1 MYVLINNN
9 QVINGPRSW
18 NYRSFESTLEDELE
32 ITYKLPIQ
40 KTDNDP
46 IIINEETKILPA
58 TLIYQGFNSR
68 IEHLDGPFWEFSD
81 TLATGTFII
90 KPNNIDAV
98 KNDLIAQ
105 TAAIRYTKETAGI
118 KVTVQNTE
126 VTIDTA
132 RGNRDIFVQK
142 YLLMGES
149 DTVQWKFPECWLTL
163 SKSDLGMIVSSATAF
178 IQDQFSW
185 EEGKALGINACS
197 TLEELNSIVL
207 DS

>member
-32 ITYKLPIQ
+32 ITYKLPMQ

-58 TLIYQGFNSR
+58 TLVYKDFNSR
-68 IEHLDGPFWEFSD
+68 IEYLDGPFWEFSD

-98 KNDLIAQ
+98 KNDLISKI
-105 TAAIRYTKETAGI
+105 AAIRYTKETAGI

-163 SKSDLGMIVSSATAF
+163 TKSDLGFIVSSATVF

-185 EEGKALGINACS
+185 EESKALEINACS
-197 TLEELNSIVL
+197 TLEELNELIL
-207 DS
+207 DQ

>member
-32 ITYKLPIQ
+32 ITQKLPMQ

-58 TLIYQGFNSR
+58 TLIYQDFNSR
-68 IEHLDGPFWEFSD
+68 IEHLDGPFWDFSD
-81 TLATGTFII
+81 TLATGTFVI

-98 KNDLIAQ
+98 KSDLIAQ
-105 TAAIRYTKETAGI
+105 VAAIRYTKETAGI
-118 KVTVQNTE
+118 KLTVQNTE
-126 VTIDTA
+126 VTVDTA

-142 YLLMGES
+142 YLLMGEN

-163 SKSDLGMIVSSATAF
+163 SRSDLGFIVSSATAF

-185 EEGKALGINACS
+185 EESKALEINACS
-197 TLEELNSIVL
+197 TLEELNELIL
-207 DS
+207 DQ